1 MLRRRPLGA
10 LLVAA
15 VIAVAGWSFAPGG
28 GEPAAGGGD
37 PAPVPAPP
45 PATCRVAPSPA
56 GWGDYAA
63 DPASADLSPFQDYR
77 AAMGIGDGVRGGG
90 VTVADVE
97 YEWRAQHVELAGLAL
112 PSPPPNNLDPAY
124 RSAEH
129 GTAVLG
135 ILAGSPDGKG
145 VSGLVPDADIRPI
158 SPFTTNAVNPGG
170 GYNPAAAV
178 RTAARQLGPGDVLL
192 IELQAVVQ
200 LPQGG
205 SVFGPIES
213 IENVRDAVRAAVDKG
228 IVVVE
233 PAGNGNTNLADLG
246 VSWLAGQT
254 APGHSGALI
263 VGAGGSDQD
272 ATGPSAR
279 RRVVGSNYGSRVDVQ
294 GVGVGVVTSGYGDG
308 IGGADDRA
316 YTSCF
321 DGTSSASAT
330 VAAAVAALQSGAKA
344 QNAGAVL
351 RPGQVRAL
359 LTETGLPQSV
369 QEDGVIGP
377 RPQVDLALA
386 RLAGAPPP
394 ADPGLPS
401 AQPVGPTGSVRAV
414 PVAPNGRN
422 GKAAPAASAVTVRYV
437 KAGGR
442 LTIRLRGLA
451 KGAKVTAG
459 GRPAKVVG
467 NAVVLRK
474 VKPGRFV
481 VVVTPPAR
489 LRASRT
495 TLKVVVVV
503 AKGGTAKVIR
513 L

>member
-1 MLRRRPLGA
+1 MTRRRPLGA
-10 LLVAA
+10 FLAAA
-15 VIAVAGWSFAPGG
+15 VVAVAGWTLAPGG
-28 GEPAAGGGD
+28 GE

-45 PATCRVAPSPA
+45 PATCRVAPAPG
-56 GWGDYAA
+56 GWGDYAG
-63 DPASADLSPFQDYR
+63 DPAAKDLTPFQDYR
-77 AAMGIGDGVRGGG
+77 GAMGIGDGVRGGG

-97 YEWRAQHVELAGLAL
+97 YEWRPRHVEFAGLGLAT
-112 PSPPPNNLDPAY
+112 PAPNNLDPAY

-135 ILAGSPDGKG
+135 ILVGSPDGQG
-145 VSGLVPDADIRPI
+145 VSGLVPDVDVRPI
-158 SPFTTNAVNPGG
+158 SPFSANAENPSGA
-170 GYNPAAAV
+170 YNPAAAV
-178 RTAARQLGPGDVLL
+178 RTATQQLGRGDVLL
-192 IELQAVVQ
+192 IELQAIVDVEGRG
-200 LPQGG
+200 PTY
-205 SVFGPIES
+205 GPIES
-213 IENVRDAVRAAVDKG
+213 IGSVRDAIRAAVDKG

-233 PAGNGNTNLADLG
+233 PAGNGNMDLADMG
-246 VSWLAGQT
+246 VSYLQGQT

-263 VGAGGSDQD
+263 VGAGGSDQA
-272 ATGPSAR
+272 ATGPSSR
-279 RRVVGSNYGSRVDVQ
+279 RRAAGSNYGSRVDLQ

-308 IGGADDRA
+308 LGGADDRA

-344 QNAGAVL
+344 QNAGAAL
-351 RPGQVRAL
+351 TPGQVRSL
-359 LTETGLPQSV
+359 LLETGLTQTE

-401 AQPVGPTGSVRAV
+401 AQPVGPTGSARAV
-414 PVAPNGRN
+414 PAAPRGRTARAN
-422 GKAAPAASAVTVRYV
+422 PPAASKVTARYA

-459 GRPAKVVG
+459 GRAAKVVRG
-467 NAVVLRK
+467 TVVLRK
-474 VKPGRFV
+474 VRPGRFV

-489 LRASRT
+489 LRSSYRP
-495 TLKVVVVV
+495 LKVVVVV
-503 AKGGTAKVIR
+503 AKGGTVRVIT

>member
-1 MLRRRPLGA
+1 MIRRRPLGA
-10 LLVAA
+10 LFVAA
-15 VIAVAGWSFAPGG
+15 VIAVAGWTLAPG
-28 GEPAAGGGD
+28 AGGPATTG
-37 PAPVPAPP
+37 APVPAPP
-45 PATCRVAPSPA
+45 PATCRVAPPA

-63 DPASADLSPFQDYR
+63 DPASKDLAPFQDYR

-97 YEWRAQHVELAGLAL
+97 YEWRPKHVELAGLGL
-112 PSPPPNNLDPAY
+112 PPPPDTGLPAEY

-135 ILAGSPDGKG
+135 VLAGSADGQG
-145 VSGLVPDADIRPI
+145 ISGLVPDADVRPV
-158 SPFTTNAVNPGG
+158 SPFASGA
-170 GYNPAAAV
+170 YDPAAAV
-178 RTAARQLGPGDVLL
+178 RAASQGLGRGDVLL
-192 IELQAVVQ
+192 IELQAVKVVDGRST
-200 LPQGG
+200 L
-205 SVFGPIES
+205 VPIEA
-213 IENVRDAVRAAVDKG
+213 IGTVRDAIRDAVDRD
-228 IVVVE
+228 ITVVE
-233 PAGNGNTNLADLG
+233 PAGNGNVDLG
-246 VSWLAGQT
+246 RIGVSYLAGQGV
-254 APGHSGALI
+254 PGHSGALI

-308 IGGADDRA
+308 IGGADDRS

-344 QNAGAVL
+344 QNAGAAL
-351 RPGQVRAL
+351 TPGQVRAL
-359 LTETGLPQSV
+359 LVETGLTQTS

-394 ADPGLPS
+394 ADPGLPA
-401 AQPVGPTGSVRAV
+401 AQPVGTTGSVRAV
-414 PVAPNGRN
+414 PVKPGRR
-422 GKAAPAASAVTVRYV
+422 AAGNPPAASAVTARYA

-442 LTIRLRGLA
+442 LTVRFRGLA
-451 KGAKVTAG
+451 KGVTVTAA
-459 GRPAKVVG
+459 GRAAKVVRG
-467 NAVVLRK
+467 AVTLKR

-489 LRASRT
+489 LRARYA
-495 TLKVVVVV
+495 TLRVVVVV
-503 AKGGTAKVIR
+503 TKAGTAKVVR